1 MAQLDRATV
10 CGTVGRRFES
20 CWAHSFFLPLP
31 IPHFKISYLPQ
42 FIEVIALIGFHNFDL
57 PVFSKSKI
65 RLFFE

>member
-1 MAQLDRATV
+1 
-10 CGTVGRRFES
+10 
-20 CWAHSFFLPLP
+20 
-31 IPHFKISYLPQ
+31 LPQ